1 MGQRLVI
8 TIENNKKNL
17 AKGYYHWSGY
27 TRSGLITANIAVSAF
42 EKAFRHAA
50 ETMSLQAIMDKTL
63 TPDSMKDK
71 VELLTAC
78 YMLFATDAG
87 MEMTGDKSEQDVFN
101 EIFPNVNHSVGMNRN
116 EGLVAITENSMTD
129 LQKWS
134 EADVRINLETK
145 SVSIAG
151 LFCNIGDDE
160 EDEDDEAMDI
170 EEEVMNIE
178 GDLDDIPFEDL
189 NQFVEKVV
197 TAINNK
203 IYTFS
208 NNGDMLSAIA

>member
-8 TIENNKKNL
+8 TIENNKKSL

-27 TRSGLITANIAVSAF
+27 TRSGLITANMAVSAF

-71 VELLTAC
+71 IELLTAC
-78 YMLFATDAG
+78 YMLFDTDAG
-87 MEMTGDKSEQDVFN
+87 MEMTGEKSEQDVFN

-116 EGLVAITENSMTD
+116 EGLIAITEKGMAD

-145 SVSIAG
+145 SVSVAG
-151 LFCNIGDDE
+151 LFCGIGDE
-160 EDEDDEAMDI
+160 EDEEEETDDEI
-170 EEEVMNIE
+170 MNIE
-178 GDLDDIPFEDL
+178 GDLDNIPFEDL
-189 NQFVEKVV
+189 NQFVEKV
-197 TAINNK
+197 TNAINNK

>member
-8 TIENNKKNL
+8 TIENNKKSL

-27 TRSGLITANIAVSAF
+27 TRSGLVTANMAVAAF
-42 EKAFRHAA
+42 EK
-50 ETMSLQAIMDKTL
+50 SLSRAVENTTLLAITDKTL
-63 TPDSMKDK
+63 TPEIIKDK
-71 VELLTAC
+71 IELLTAC

-87 MEMTGDKSEQDVFN
+87 MQMTGEKSEQDVFN
-101 EIFPNVNHSVGMNRN
+101 EIFPNMNHSVGVNRN
-116 EGLVAITENSMTD
+116 EGLVAITEEGMAG

-134 EADVRINLETK
+134 EADVRINLDTK
-145 SVSIAG
+145 SVSVAG
-151 LFCNIGDDE
+151 LFFGVGNDDDE
-160 EDEDDEAMDI
+160 EECED
-170 EEEVMNIE
+170 EEVMNIE
-178 GDLDDIPFEDL
+178 GNLDEIPFEDL

-208 NNGDMLSAIA
+208 NNGDMLGAIA

>member
-8 TIENNKKNL
+8 TIESDKKSL

-27 TRSGLITANIAVSAF
+27 TRSGLITTNVAVAAF
-42 EKAFRHAA
+42 EK
-50 ETMSLQAIMDKTL
+50 SLNRAMENITLLAITDKTL
-63 TPDSMKDK
+63 TPEIIKDK

-87 MEMTGDKSEQDVFN
+87 MQMTGEKSEQDVFN
-101 EIFPNVNHSVGMNRN
+101 EIFPNMNHSVGVNRN
-116 EGLVAITENSMTD
+116 EGLVAITKEGMAG

-134 EADVRINLETK
+134 EADVRINLDTR
-145 SVSIAG
+145 SVSVDG
-151 LFCNIGDDE
+151 LFLGVDNNDDE
-160 EDEDDEAMDI
+160 EEECENKD
-170 EEEVMNIE
+170 EEVMSIE
-178 GDLDDIPFEDL
+178 GNLDEIPFEDL
-189 NQFVEKVV
+189 NQFVEKIT

-208 NNGDMLSAIA
+208 NNGDMLGAIA

>member
-8 TIENNKKNL
+8 TIENNKKSL

-27 TRSGLITANIAVSAF
+27 TRSGLITANMAIAAF
-42 EKAFRHAA
+42 EK
-50 ETMSLQAIMDKTL
+50 SLNRAMENITLLAITDKTL
-63 TPDSMKDK
+63 TPEIIKDK

-87 MEMTGDKSEQDVFN
+87 MQMTGEKSEQDAFN
-101 EIFPNVNHSVGMNRN
+101 EIFPNMNHSVGVNRN
-116 EGLVAITENSMTD
+116 EGLVAITKEGMAG

-134 EADVRINLETK
+134 EADVRINLDTK
-145 SVSIAG
+145 SVSVAG
-151 LFCNIGDDE
+151 LFLGIDNNDDE
-160 EDEDDEAMDI
+160 EDENED
-170 EEEVMNIE
+170 EEVMSIE
-178 GDLDDIPFEDL
+178 GNLDEIPFEDL
-189 NQFVEKVV
+189 NQFVEKIT

-208 NNGDMLSAIA
+208 NNGDMLGAIA

>member
-8 TIENNKKNL
+8 TIENNKKSL

-27 TRSGLITANIAVSAF
+27 TRSGLITTNVAVAAF
-42 EKAFRHAA
+42 EK
-50 ETMSLQAIMDKTL
+50 SLNRAMENITLLAITDKTL
-63 TPDSMKDK
+63 TPEIIKDK

-87 MEMTGDKSEQDVFN
+87 MQMTGEKSEQDVFN
-101 EIFPNVNHSVGMNRN
+101 EIFPNMNHSVGVNRN
-116 EGLVAITENSMTD
+116 EGLVAITKEGMTD

-134 EADVRINLETK
+134 EADVRINLDTK
-145 SVSIAG
+145 SVSVAG
-151 LFCNIGDDE
+151 LFLGVDNNDDE
-160 EDEDDEAMDI
+160 EEEY
-170 EEEVMNIE
+170 ENEEVMSIE
-178 GDLDDIPFEDL
+178 GNLDEIPFEDL
-189 NQFVEKVV
+189 NQFVEKIT

-208 NNGDMLSAIA
+208 NNGDMLGAIA